1 MTENNMIKKN
11 QEQELDRIRHEIE
24 VTKLQLELEKLKKY
38 GLPLNIPNIEIKQTL
53 WSSMV
58 NRTVLDHKFFFYC

>member
-1 MTENNMIKKN
+1 MKNNMIKEN

-38 GLPLNIPNIEIKQTL
+38 GLPLNIPNIEIK
-53 WSSMV
+53 
-58 NRTVLDHKFFFYC
+58 